1 MDPITA
7 IAVASTAYNAIK
19 KGFQVGKE
27 VESMAGDL
35 GRWMN
40 AINAVKTSHS
50 KAKGRR
56 FGSVEEEALETFAA
70 KKKAEQ
76 MENDLRNYIVG
87 QYGVNAWQDIIRIQA
102 DLRKK
107 QKEEELRLAAARD
120 EFIYN
125 ATMVGIIILFISLI
139 IPIIWA
145 IVENTAHL
153 AFKLV

>member
-7 IAVASTAYNAIK
+7 IGIASTAYSAIK
-19 KGFQVGKE
+19 KGFEVGKE
-27 VESMAGDL
+27 VESMTGDL

-76 MENDLRNYIVG
+76 MENDLRNFIVG

-102 DLRKK
+102 DLRRK
-107 QKEEELRLAAARD
+107 QKEAEQLAAQKRD
-120 EFIYN
+120 ELIYN
-125 ATMVGIIILFISLI
+125 LCMIGIIVLFISLI
-139 IPIIWA
+139 LPILWLI
-145 IVENTAHL
+145 IQNI
-153 AFKLV
+153 

>member
-7 IAVASTAYNAIK
+7 IGIATTAYSAIK
-19 KGFQVGKE
+19 KGFEVGKE

-40 AINAVKTSHS
+40 AIHAVKNEHS

-76 MENDLRNYIVG
+76 MENELRNFIIG

-102 DLRKK
+102 ELRKK
-107 QKEEELRLAAARD
+107 QKEEQMRLAQKRD
-120 EFIYN
+120 QLVYN
-125 ATMVGIIILFISLI
+125 LFMFGIIVLFVALTL
-139 IPIIWA
+139 PIIWL
-145 IVENTAHL
+145 IIQNV
-153 AFKLV
+153 

>member
-76 MENDLRNYIVG
+76 MENDLRNYIIG

-107 QKEEELRLAAARD
+107 QKEEQIRLAQERD
-120 EFIYN
+120 QLIYN
-125 ATMVGIIILFISLI
+125 IFMFGIIALFVALTLPILWLI
-139 IPIIWA
+139 IQN
-145 IVENTAHL
+145 V
-153 AFKLV
+153 

>member
-7 IAVASTAYNAIK
+7 LTVATAAYNTIK

-76 MENDLRNYIVG
+76 MENDLRNFIVG
-87 QYGVNAWQDIIRIQA
+87 QYGVNAWQDIVRIQA

-107 QKEEELRLAAARD
+107 QKEAELLAAKQRD
-120 EFIYN
+120 ELIYN
-125 ATMVGIIILFISLI
+125 LFLIGLVVLFISLTLPILWLI
-139 IPIIWA
+139 IQN
-145 IVENTAHL
+145 V
-153 AFKLV
+153 

>member
-7 IAVASTAYNAIK
+7 IGIASTAYSAIK
-19 KGFQVGKE
+19 KGFEVGKE

-76 MENDLRNYIVG
+76 MENDLRNFIVG

-125 ATMVGIIILFISLI
+125 ATIVGIIILFVSLI
-139 IPIIWA
+139 IPIIWT
-145 IVENTAHL
+145 IVENT
-153 AFKLV
+153 

>member
-7 IAVASTAYNAIK
+7 IGIATTAYSAIK
-19 KGFQVGKE
+19 KGFEVGKE

-40 AINAVKTSHS
+40 AIHAVKNEHS

-76 MENDLRNYIVG
+76 MENELRNFIIG

-107 QKEEELRLAAARD
+107 QKEEQIRLAQERD
-120 EFIYN
+120 QLVYN
-125 ATMVGIIILFISLI
+125 IFMFGIIALFVALTVPILWLI
-139 IPIIWA
+139 IQN
-145 IVENTAHL
+145 V
-153 AFKLV
+153 

>member
-7 IAVASTAYNAIK
+7 IGIATTAYSAIK
-19 KGFQVGKE
+19 KGFEVGKE

-76 MENDLRNYIVG
+76 MENDLRNFIVG

-102 DLRKK
+102 ELRKK
-107 QKEEELRLAAARD
+107 QKEEAIRLAKERD
-120 EFIYN
+120 ELIYN
-125 ATMVGIIILFISLI
+125 MFMIGLIVLFIGLI
-139 IPIIWA
+139 APIVWL
-145 IVENTAHL
+145 IVQN
-153 AFKLV
+153 V

>member
-7 IAVASTAYNAIK
+7 LTIATTAYNTIK
-19 KGFQVGKE
+19 KGFEVGKE

-76 MENDLRNYIVG
+76 MENDLRNFIVG

-102 DLRKK
+102 DLRRK
-107 QKEEELRLAAARD
+107 QKEAEQLAAQKRD
-120 EFIYN
+120 ELIYN
-125 ATMVGIIILFISLI
+125 LCMIGIIVLFIFLILPILWLI
-139 IPIIWA
+139 IQNI
-145 IVENTAHL
+145 
-153 AFKLV
+153 

>member
-7 IAVASTAYNAIK
+7 IGIATTAYSAIK

-40 AINAVKTSHS
+40 AINDVKTGHN

-87 QYGVNAWQDIIRIQA
+87 QYGMNAWQDIIRIQA

-107 QKEEELRLAAARD
+107 QKEAELLAAQKRD
-120 EFIYN
+120 ELIYN
-125 ATMVGIIILFISLI
+125 LFILGIIVLFVSLTLPILWLI
-139 IPIIWA
+139 IQNI
-145 IVENTAHL
+145 
-153 AFKLV
+153 

>member
-7 IAVASTAYNAIK
+7 ITVATTAYNTIK
-19 KGFQVGKE
+19 KGIQVGKE
-27 VESMAGDL
+27 IESMSGDL

-76 MENDLRNYIVG
+76 MENDLRNFIVG
-87 QYGVNAWQDIIRIQA
+87 QYGMNAWQDIIRIQA

-107 QKEEELRLAAARD
+107 QKEAEQLAAQKRD
-120 EFIYN
+120 ELIYN
-125 ATMVGIIILFISLI
+125 LFIVGIIVLFVSLTLPILWLI
-139 IPIIWA
+139 IQN
-145 IVENTAHL
+145 V
-153 AFKLV
+153 

>member
-7 IAVASTAYNAIK
+7 LTIATTAYNTIK
-19 KGFQVGKE
+19 KGFEVGKE

-76 MENDLRNYIVG
+76 MENDLRNFIVG

-102 DLRKK
+102 DLRRK
-107 QKEEELRLAAARD
+107 QKEAELLAAQKRD
-120 EFIYN
+120 ELIYN
-125 ATMVGIIILFISLI
+125 LFIIGIIVLFVSLTLPILWLI
-139 IPIIWA
+139 IQN
-145 IVENTAHL
+145 V
-153 AFKLV
+153 

>member
-76 MENDLRNYIVG
+76 MENELRNFIVG

-125 ATMVGIIILFISLI
+125 ATIVGIIILFISLI
-139 IPIIWA
+139 IPIIWT
-145 IVENTAHL
+145 IVENT
-153 AFKLV
+153 

>member
-7 IAVASTAYNAIK
+7 IGIATTAYSAIK
-19 KGFQVGKE
+19 KGFEVGKE

-76 MENDLRNYIVG
+76 MENDLRNFIVG

-102 DLRKK
+102 ELRKK
-107 QKEEELRLAAARD
+107 QKEEQRRLAEKRD
-120 EFIYN
+120 QLVYN
-125 ATMVGIIILFISLI
+125 LFMFGIIVLFVALTLPILWLI
-139 IPIIWA
+139 IQN
-145 IVENTAHL
+145 V
-153 AFKLV
+153 

>member
-7 IAVASTAYNAIK
+7 IGIATTAYGAIK
-19 KGFQVGKE
+19 KGFEVGKE

-40 AINAVKTSHS
+40 AINAVKTEHS

-76 MENDLRNYIVG
+76 MENELRNFIVG

-107 QKEEELRLAAARD
+107 QKEEAIRLAKERD
-120 EFIYN
+120 QLIYN
-125 ATMVGIIILFISLI
+125 MFMIGLIVLFISLMA
-139 IPIIWA
+139 PIMWL
-145 IVENTAHL
+145 IVQNI
-153 AFKLV
+153 

>member
-7 IAVASTAYNAIK
+7 ITVATTAYNTIK
-19 KGFQVGKE
+19 KGIQVGKE
-27 VESMAGDL
+27 IESMSGDL

-40 AINAVKTSHS
+40 AISAVKTSHS

-76 MENDLRNYIVG
+76 MENDLRNFIVG
-87 QYGVNAWQDIIRIQA
+87 QYGMNAWQDIIRIQA

-107 QKEEELRLAAARD
+107 QKEAELLAAKQRD
-120 EFIYN
+120 ELIYN
-125 ATMVGIIILFISLI
+125 LFIIGLIVLFVSLTL
-139 IPIIWA
+139 PILWVVIQN
-145 IVENTAHL
+145 I
-153 AFKLV
+153 

>member
-7 IAVASTAYNAIK
+7 IGIASTAYSAIK
-19 KGFQVGKE
+19 KGFEVGKE

-125 ATMVGIIILFISLI
+125 ATIVGIIILFVSLI
-139 IPIIWA
+139 IPIIWT
-145 IVENTAHL
+145 IVENT
-153 AFKLV
+153 

>member
-7 IAVASTAYNAIK
+7 IGIASTAYSAIK
-19 KGFQVGKE
+19 KGFEVGKE

-76 MENDLRNYIVG
+76 MENDLRNFIVG

-102 DLRKK
+102 DLRRK
-107 QKEEELRLAAARD
+107 QKEAELLAAQKRD
-120 EFIYN
+120 ELIYN
-125 ATMVGIIILFISLI
+125 LFIIGIIVLFVSLTLPILWLI
-139 IPIIWA
+139 IQN
-145 IVENTAHL
+145 V
-153 AFKLV
+153 

>member
-7 IAVASTAYNAIK
+7 IGIASTAYSAIK
-19 KGFQVGKE
+19 KGFEVGKE

-76 MENDLRNYIVG
+76 MENDLRNFIVG
-87 QYGVNAWQDIIRIQA
+87 QYGMNAWQDIIRIQA
-102 DLRKK
+102 DLRRK
-107 QKEEELRLAAARD
+107 QKEAELLAAQKRD
-120 EFIYN
+120 ELIYN
-125 ATMVGIIILFISLI
+125 LFIVGIIVLFVSLTLPILWLI
-139 IPIIWA
+139 IQN
-145 IVENTAHL
+145 V
-153 AFKLV
+153 

>member
-7 IAVASTAYNAIK
+7 IGVATTAYSAIK

-40 AINAVKTSHS
+40 AINAVKTEHS

-76 MENDLRNYIVG
+76 MENELRNFIVG

-107 QKEEELRLAAARD
+107 QKEEAIRLAKERD
-120 EFIYN
+120 ELIYN
-125 ATMVGIIILFISLI
+125 MFMIGLIVLFMGLMAPIVWLI
-139 IPIIWA
+139 
-145 IVENTAHL
+145 VQN
-153 AFKLV
+153 V

>member
-7 IAVASTAYNAIK
+7 IGIATTAYSAIK
-19 KGFQVGKE
+19 KGFEVGKE

-40 AINAVKTSHS
+40 AIHAVKNEHN

-76 MENDLRNYIVG
+76 MENELRNFIIG

-107 QKEEELRLAAARD
+107 QKEEQIRLAQERD
-120 EFIYN
+120 QLIYN
-125 ATMVGIIILFISLI
+125 IFMFGIIALFVALTLPILWLI
-139 IPIIWA
+139 IQN
-145 IVENTAHL
+145 V
-153 AFKLV
+153 

>member
-7 IAVASTAYNAIK
+7 IGIASTAYSAIK
-19 KGFQVGKE
+19 KGFEVGKE

-40 AINAVKTSHS
+40 AINAVKTSHN

-76 MENDLRNYIVG
+76 MENDLRNFIVG

-102 DLRKK
+102 DLRRK
-107 QKEEELRLAAARD
+107 QKEAEQLAAQKRD
-120 EFIYN
+120 ELIYN
-125 ATMVGIIILFISLI
+125 LCMIGIIVLFISLI
-139 IPIIWA
+139 LPILWLI
-145 IVENTAHL
+145 IQNI
-153 AFKLV
+153 

>member
-1 MDPITA
+1 
-7 IAVASTAYNAIK
+7 
-19 KGFQVGKE
+19 
-27 VESMAGDL
+27 MAGDL

-40 AINAVKTSHS
+40 AINDVKTGHN

-76 MENDLRNYIVG
+76 MENDLRNFIVG

-107 QKEEELRLAAARD
+107 QKEAELLAAQKRD
-120 EFIYN
+120 ELIYN
-125 ATMVGIIILFISLI
+125 LFILGIIVLFVSLTLPILWLI
-139 IPIIWA
+139 IQNI
-145 IVENTAHL
+145 
-153 AFKLV
+153 

>member
-7 IAVASTAYNAIK
+7 LTIATTAYNTIK
-19 KGFQVGKE
+19 KGFEVGKE

-35 GRWMN
+35 GRWMT

-76 MENDLRNYIVG
+76 MENDLRNFIVG

-102 DLRKK
+102 DLRRK
-107 QKEEELRLAAARD
+107 QKEAEQLAAQKRD
-120 EFIYN
+120 ELIYN
-125 ATMVGIIILFISLI
+125 LCMIGIIVLFISLI
-139 IPIIWA
+139 LPILWLI
-145 IVENTAHL
+145 IQNI
-153 AFKLV
+153 

>member
-7 IAVASTAYNAIK
+7 IGIASTAYSAIK
-19 KGFQVGKE
+19 KGFEVGKE

-125 ATMVGIIILFISLI
+125 ATIVGIIILFISLT
-139 IPIIWA
+139 IPIVWA
-145 IVENTAHL
+145 IVENS
-153 AFKLV
+153 

>member
-7 IAVASTAYNAIK
+7 IGIASTAYSAIK
-19 KGFQVGKE
+19 KGFEVGKE

-76 MENDLRNYIVG
+76 MENDLRNFIVG

-125 ATMVGIIILFISLI
+125 ATIVGLIILFISLI

-145 IVENTAHL
+145 IVENS
-153 AFKLV
+153 

>member
-7 IAVASTAYNAIK
+7 LTIATTAYNTIK
-19 KGFQVGKE
+19 KGFEVGKE

-50 KAKGRR
+50 KAKGRS

-76 MENDLRNYIVG
+76 MENDLRNFIVG
-87 QYGVNAWQDIIRIQA
+87 QYGVNAWQDIIGIQA
-102 DLRKK
+102 DLRRK
-107 QKEEELRLAAARD
+107 QKEAEQLAAQKRD
-120 EFIYN
+120 ELIYN
-125 ATMVGIIILFISLI
+125 LCMIGIIVLFIFLILPILWLI
-139 IPIIWA
+139 IQNI
-145 IVENTAHL
+145 
-153 AFKLV
+153 

>member
-7 IAVASTAYNAIK
+7 IGIASTAYSAIK
-19 KGFQVGKE
+19 KGFEVGKE

-76 MENDLRNYIVG
+76 MENDLRNFIVG

-125 ATMVGIIILFISLI
+125 ATIVGIIILFISLI
-139 IPIIWA
+139 IPIIWT
-145 IVENTAHL
+145 IIENT
-153 AFKLV
+153 

>member
-7 IAVASTAYNAIK
+7 IGIASTAYSAIK
-19 KGFQVGKE
+19 KGFEVGKE

-76 MENDLRNYIVG
+76 MENDLRNFIVG

-107 QKEEELRLAAARD
+107 QKEAELLAAQKRD
-120 EFIYN
+120 ELIYN
-125 ATMVGIIILFISLI
+125 LFIIGIIVLFVSLTLPILWLI
-139 IPIIWA
+139 IQNI
-145 IVENTAHL
+145 
-153 AFKLV
+153 